1 MSLKCRMCRRTVF
14 VQPHTFEAQVF
25 KGFRAAGSEHV
36 KHFCRSSSDLYL
48 TLKSIQERVSPERFK
63 RLLAQFVEDENFHPL
78 ALPIGGCAEIYQAR
92 LAGEQI

>member
-1 MSLKCRMCRRTVF
+1 
-14 VQPHTFEAQVF
+14 
-25 KGFRAAGSEHV
+25 
-36 KHFCRSSSDLYL
+36 
-48 TLKSIQERVSPERFK
+48 LKSIQERVSPERFK